1 MLFCGTVISLS
12 SIYLV
17 LKRTQAQSLA
27 VDGDSGE
34 PAIFFRHPAEAFEF
48 GAGGAFEFS
57 AVPDVLG
64 AGRGAE
70 VSFSVVK
77 AIVVDV
83 VAVTVRRE
91 VQYEVVYAH
100 IFPGFFFAICKGA
113 DGITGVCAF
122 VEVPFVSAYA
132 VVVFRVNDGESA
144 LRQGDASEGAAI
156 SQPAIE
162 KDEKQKR
169 LFEAIRDVKS
179 NLQVQ
184 KTGDGRRRTDDGRQ
198 TMDDRRRTTEFRIC
212 NREAA
217 LIIKLSNINVA
228 VGGNQ
233 LRSPSITG
241 ADLRDCVEKSG

>member
-48 GAGGAFEFS
+48 RAGGAFEFS

-91 VQYEVVYAH
+91 IQYEVVHTH
-100 IFPGFFFAICKGA
+100 IFTGFLFAICKGA
-113 DGITGVCAF
+113 DGIAGVGAF
-122 VEVPFVSAYA
+122 VEVPFVSAYP

-162 KDEKQKR
+162 KDERKKR
-169 LFEAIRDVKS
+169 LFEAVRDVKS

-184 KTGDGRRRTDDGRQ
+184 ESGDRSQKSG
-198 TMDDRRRTTEFRIC
+198 DRRWNLEFVI
-212 NREAA
+212 
-217 LIIKLSNINVA
+217 
-228 VGGNQ
+228 
-233 LRSPSITG
+233 
-241 ADLRDCVEKSG
+241 EKMP